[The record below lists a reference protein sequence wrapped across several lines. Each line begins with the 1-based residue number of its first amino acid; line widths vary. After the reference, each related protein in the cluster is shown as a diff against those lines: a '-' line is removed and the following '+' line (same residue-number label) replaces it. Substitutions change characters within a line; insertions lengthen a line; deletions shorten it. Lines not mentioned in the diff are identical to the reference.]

1 MKKSLTAV
9 LLLVTIAVTA
19 LPIST
24 ASASVQTVECSW
36 WGKMVNGDYYKG
48 KEGKKRLEQQRRW
61 QEQQRRQR
69 EQQRRQEEQRR
80 RQQQRY

>member
-1 MKKSLTAV
+1 MKKFLTTM
-9 LLLVTIAVTA
+9 LLLFTITITA

-48 KEGKKRLEQQRRW
+48 KEGKKRLEQ
-61 QEQQRRQR
+61 
-69 EQQRRQEEQRR
+69 
-80 RQQQRY
+80 

>member
-1 MKKSLTAV
+1 MKKCLTAM

-48 KEGKKRLEQQRRW
+48 KEGKKRLEQQRRYW
-61 QEQQRRQR
+61 QEQQRRQ
-69 EQQRRQEEQRR
+69 QQEQRR
-80 RQQQRY
+80 RQQQQRYR

>member
-1 MKKSLTAV
+1 M

-19 LPIST
+19 LPISSV
-24 ASASVQTVECSW
+24 SASVQTVECSW
-36 WGKMVNGDYYKG
+36 WGKMVNGDYYKD
-48 KEGKKRLEQQRRW
+48 KEGKKRLEQQRRLQEQQRRL

-69 EQQRRQEEQRR
+69 EQQRR